1 MATETNSS
9 GPSTPKS
16 ASKSAPNP
24 LLEQL
29 RQTFAVIRE
38 CQPLAIGIHKAIV
51 ERLPDT
57 DKAQLKT
64 VMKAHTASTRYL
76 KALSQGTARFDL
88 DGTAA
93 GEITA
98 EQREQ
103 ATAALKE
110 RFRKGAERKRAE
122 QQEKERQA
130 QEQER
135 QQRLRQLAEKFK
147 RT

>member
-1 MATETNSS
+1 MNTEA
-9 GPSTPKS
+9 GPKRP
-16 ASKSAPNP
+16 SAPHP

-38 CQPLAIGIHKAIV
+38 CQPLAIGIHKAII
-51 ERLPDT
+51 ERIADI
-57 DKAQLKT
+57 DKAQLKS

-76 KALSQGTARFDL
+76 KSLSQGSSRFDL
-88 DGTAA
+88 DGNAA
-93 GEITA
+93 GEISA
-98 EQREQ
+98 EQRDQ

-122 QQEKERQA
+122 QQEKERLA

-135 QQRLRQLAEKFK
+135 QQRLVQLAEKFK
-147 RT
+147 RK

>member
-1 MATETNSS
+1 MNSE
-9 GPSTPKS
+9 
-16 ASKSAPNP
+16 ASSRRPVAPHS

-29 RQTFAVIRE
+29 RQAFAVIRE
-38 CQPLAIGIHKAIV
+38 YQPLAIGIHKSII
-51 ERLPDT
+51 ERIADI
-57 DKAQLKT
+57 DKMQLKA

-76 KALSQGTARFDL
+76 KSLSQGSSRFDL
-88 DGTAA
+88 DGNAA
-93 GEITA
+93 GEVSA

-135 QQRLRQLAEKFK
+135 QERLLQLAEKFK
-147 RT
+147 RK